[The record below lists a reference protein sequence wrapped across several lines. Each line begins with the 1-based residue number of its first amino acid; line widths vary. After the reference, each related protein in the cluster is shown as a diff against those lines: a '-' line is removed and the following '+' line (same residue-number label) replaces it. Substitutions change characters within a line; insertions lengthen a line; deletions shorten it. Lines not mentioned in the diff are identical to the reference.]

1 MATKKFTVRFDMNND
16 TDARIYQELK
26 NGADRENISMSSF
39 VKNKI
44 LNNTIIDVDAIA
56 TAVVAK
62 LYDMKPNIITMNSV
76 ASTDVVEE
84 SKEIVISDAEL
95 DFISGF

>member
-39 VKNKI
+39 VKNRIENK
-44 LNNTIIDVDAIA
+44 
-56 TAVVAK
+56 
-62 LYDMKPNIITMNSV
+62 
-76 ASTDVVEE
+76 
-84 SKEIVISDAEL
+84 
-95 DFISGF
+95 